1 TSSKPATLHDAI
13 NMARELVEQAVQG
26 KDTRIG
32 ESNKRKWEDHQRNT
46 NNNNNNPNNNNNNNN
61 RNRNNN
67 YHQQQNRRQ
76 EIARAYAAAPTENR
90 GYAENLPKMRRVM
103 GVMRKDILRT
113 SVIRQRTSIMRELI
127 LRLEVL
133 NHSGDPSNKVL
144 LLFGVLI
151 RVHLG
156 VILLHLVRTAMLPHF
171 YVFCHDPL
179 HVDFMTY
186 SIARA
191 IYTHDHDL
199 HDLPPSHGGAYGC
212 ILPSQKNHGCGYFK
226 WKDEITFGNASSF
239 SGPTTPSNSSS
250 RASSSSGSSRAALS
264 PGNTECS
271 NCKLL
276 TMKIK
281 ILEARLAMEKNPDD
295 HPCESAAILHELL
308 NEMENLRV
316 E

>member
-1 TSSKPATLHDAI
+1 MQVQSA
-13 NMARELVEQAVQG
+13 AV
-26 KDTRIG
+26 TV
-32 ESNKRKWEDHQRNT
+32 
-46 NNNNNNPNNNNNNNN
+46 
-61 RNRNNN
+61 
-67 YHQQQNRRQ
+67 
-76 EIARAYAAAPTENR
+76 AAAC
-90 GYAENLPKMRRVM
+90 A
-103 GVMRKDILRT
+103 
-113 SVIRQRTSIMRELI
+113 SVRQWLAASVAAAYTTTTTNSY
-127 LRLEVL
+127 
-133 NHSGDPSNKVL
+133 PYK
-144 LLFGVLI
+144 LF
-151 RVHLG
+151 
-156 VILLHLVRTAMLPHF
+156 TP
-171 YVFCHDPL
+171 
-179 HVDFMTY
+179 
-186 SIARA
+186 
-191 IYTHDHDL
+191 
-199 HDLPPSHGGAYGC
+199 PPSPPSFVTYANGV
-212 ILPSQKNHGCGYFK
+212 PSQKNHGCGYFK